1 MVESLAADDVVTNSS
16 TNYPD
21 GEDREKIIMDTNE
34 DCEINGS
41 NILNGIYGSQNQ
53 INCTMQY

>member
-1 MVESLAADDVVTNSS
+1 MVESLAADDVVTDSS

-34 DCEINGS
+34 DREINGS
-41 NILNGIYGSQNQ
+41 NILNGIYGS
-53 INCTMQY
+53 